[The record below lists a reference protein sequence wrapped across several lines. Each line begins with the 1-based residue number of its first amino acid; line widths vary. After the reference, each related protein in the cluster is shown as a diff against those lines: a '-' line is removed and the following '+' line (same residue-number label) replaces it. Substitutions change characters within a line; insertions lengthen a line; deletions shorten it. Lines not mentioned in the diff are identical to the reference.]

1 MILVG
6 FALFVFVFGMSVH
19 HRIPDTEHEWNFGA
33 LPDTPGE
40 SVYSTMPP
48 PTGQPVPK
56 QVRPLPDADEIMP
69 ENNAEEEDAAP

>member
-1 MILVG
+1 MILIG

-19 HRIPDTEHEWNFGA
+19 HRIPETEPEWNFEV

-48 PTGQPVPK
+48 PMDHPVPR
-56 QVRPLPDADEIMP
+56 QVRPLPGADEILP
-69 ENNAEEEDAAP
+69 DNNAGEEETAS